1 MFTLRVDSP
10 EGERFGL
17 GVETWKTTDKRIT
30 VCVRFLDTVGDSGG
44 LKGADIQ
51 TRVAILF

>member
-1 MFTLRVDSP
+1 MVTLPVDSP
-10 EGERFGL
+10 EGERFVL
-17 GVETWKTTDKRIT
+17 GMETWKTTDKRVT
-30 VCVRFLDTVGDSGG
+30 VCVRFFDAIRDSGG

>member
-1 MFTLRVDSP
+1 M
-10 EGERFGL
+10 
-17 GVETWKTTDKRIT
+17 ETGKAADKRVT
-30 VCVRFLDTVGDSGG
+30 VCVRFFDAIRDSGG